1 MEFRTAFTTA
11 LALFGA
17 AVAVSACELLDDE
30 PLFCA
35 PKLPPSQDPPQEQDP
50 QCTECIEDRCGNAGE
65 NCSGECKEYGECTCE
80 CDEEDDA
87 CFDLCLDGK
96 SEECR
101 SCEDASANALLSCVM
116 EQCKVCLGGGPMD
129 GSDGSDPSA
138 TDPSGDPSWSDSGDP
153 SGTDTGDPGGED
165 TGGGMACETLHSQC
179 CPNLEGVDLELCE
192 TATDELSCEIWLDI
206 FQEEGKC

>member
-50 QCTECIEDRCGNAGE
+50 LCTECIEDHCGNAGE

-101 SCEDASANALLSCVM
+101 SCEDSSANELLSCVM
-116 EQCKVCLGGGPMD
+116 EQCKVCLGGGPME
-129 GSDGSDPSA
+129 G
-138 TDPSGDPSWSDSGDP
+138 GDDNAD
-153 SGTDTGDPGGED
+153 GED

-179 CPNLEGVDLELCE
+179 CPNLEGFDLELCE

-206 FQEEGKC
+206 FQEEGSC